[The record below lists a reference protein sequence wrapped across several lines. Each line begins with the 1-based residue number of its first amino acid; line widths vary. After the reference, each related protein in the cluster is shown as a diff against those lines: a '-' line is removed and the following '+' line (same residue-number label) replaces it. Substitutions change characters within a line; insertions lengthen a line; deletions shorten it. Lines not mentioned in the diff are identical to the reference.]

1 MNKEE
6 LKNGLILGSGAVI
19 ALLIIIFVFLFTK
32 PHIDKTNQQ
41 QLSEHLA
48 ELLTPGSYNNNPAS
62 DSIMLSHP
70 ALGSDRA
77 LPVYRA
83 MQNNKPVAAV
93 ITAIAPDG
101 YNGDINLLI
110 GISVEGEVL
119 AVRVTDHRE
128 TPGLGD
134 DIDERKS
141 NWIHSFNGLPARLM
155 QAKDWQVKKDGGQF
169 DQFTGATITPR
180 AVIQSVYKVA
190 QWYLDNQQSVYRQS
204 GDTAK

>member
-1 MNKEE
+1 MNKDEI
-6 LKNGLILGSGAVI
+6 KNGLILGGGTVV
-19 ALLIIIFVFLFTK
+19 ALLVIIFVFLFTK
-32 PHIDKTNQQ
+32 PQIDKTNQQ

-48 ELLTPGSYNNNPAS
+48 ELLTPGSYNNNPAI
-62 DSIMLSHP
+62 DSVMLSHP
-70 ALGSDRA
+70 ALGSDHA
-77 LPVYRA
+77 LPIYRA
-83 MQNNKPVAAV
+83 MQNDQPVAAV

-101 YNGDINLLI
+101 YNGEINLLI
-110 GISVEGEVL
+110 GINVEGEVL

-141 NWIHSFNGLPARLM
+141 NWIHSFDGLSAHLM

-190 QWYLDNQQSVYRQS
+190 QWYLNNQQSVYGQS